1 MQTSRALHIPD
12 LPRAR
17 MPAEPWRRRALSGV
31 GTALDA
37 TMMRAMAAV
46 VHRALLPRPE
56 DVESLRATLAPV
68 LSPDIQASPRRVFDF
83 LDTPSQ
89 PPTVRTREHRGLRD
103 GVVVRMKMTTDYRP
117 YGFEDAAGTDSASGA
132 HPLLWEHWMHDA
144 RPPRATMVALHGFT
158 MGWPRFDSVAL
169 FARRWFDAGLD
180 VALPTLPYH
189 GARTPTDAQ
198 FSGDR
203 FAVPNV
209 ARLGESV
216 REAIYELQMLVRWIR
231 AHSGAPVGAL
241 GLSLG
246 GYLSALFA
254 GLSDELDF
262 VVPMMPPVCFGDLAW
277 RIFARTPH
285 ARAGGSAAMTSQ
297 ELRAAFRFHSPL
309 AHALRTPRERLL
321 IVAGRGDRVVP
332 PDHPYALW
340 EHWNRPAIHW
350 FSGSHLAPF
359 GRGRIV
365 SAILAHLRSL
375 EIL

>member
-1 MQTSRALHIPD
+1 
-12 LPRAR
+12 

-37 TMMRAMAAV
+37 TMMRAMTTV
-46 VHRALLPRPE
+46 VHRALLPKPE
-56 DVESLRATLAPV
+56 NVESLRATFAAS
-68 LSPDIQASPRRVFDF
+68 LSQDIQASPRRAFDF
-83 LDTPSQ
+83 LDEPSQ
-89 PPTVRTREHRGLRD
+89 PLAVATREHRRVGD
-103 GVVVRMKMTTDYRP
+103 GVVVRMRMATGYRP
-117 YGFEDAAGTDSASGA
+117 YGFEAAARTDPARAA
-132 HPLLWEHWMHDA
+132 HPLLCEHWMHDA
-144 RPPRATMVALHGFT
+144 RPPQATVIALHGFA
-158 MGWPRFDSVAL
+158 MGWPRFDSIAL

-189 GARTPTDAQ
+189 GARTPADAH

-216 REAIYELQMLVRWIR
+216 REAIYEIQMLVRW
-231 AHSGAPVGAL
+231 
-241 GLSLG
+241 
-246 GYLSALFA
+246 
-254 GLSDELDF
+254 
-262 VVPMMPPVCFGDLAW
+262 AW

-285 ARAGGSAAMTSQ
+285 ARAGGSAAMTGQ
-297 ELRAAFRFHSPL
+297 ELRSAFRFHSPL

-332 PDHPYALW
+332 PEHPHALW

-350 FSGSHLAPF
+350 FSGSHIAPF

-365 SAILAHLRSL
+365 AAVLAHLRSL
-375 EIL
+375 GHLREVVRVCCRCVAASFPAGAHRLIEGHCVVFDSYAKLPS

>member
-1 MQTSRALHIPD
+1 
-12 LPRAR
+12 

-37 TMMRAMAAV
+37 TMMRAMTTV
-46 VHRALLPRPE
+46 VHRALLPKPE
-56 DVESLRATLAPV
+56 NVESLRATFAAS
-68 LSPDIQASPRRVFDF
+68 LSQDIQASPRRAFDF
-83 LDTPSQ
+83 LDEPSQ
-89 PPTVRTREHRGLRD
+89 PLAVATREHRRVGD
-103 GVVVRMKMTTDYRP
+103 GVVVRMRMATGYRP
-117 YGFEDAAGTDSASGA
+117 YGFEAAARTDPARAA
-132 HPLLWEHWMHDA
+132 HPLLCEHWMHDA
-144 RPPRATMVALHGFT
+144 RPPQATVIALHGFA
-158 MGWPRFDSVAL
+158 MGWPRFDSIAL

-189 GARTPTDAQ
+189 GARTPADAH

-216 REAIYELQMLVRWIR
+216 REAIYEIQMLVRWIR
-231 AHSGAPVGAL
+231 EHSGAPVGIL

-246 GYLSALFA
+246 GYLSALLA
-254 GLSDELDF
+254 GLTDEPDF
-262 VVPMMPPVCFGDLAW
+262 VVPMVPPVCFGDLAW

-285 ARAGGSAAMTSQ
+285 ARAGGSAAMTGQ
-297 ELRAAFRFHSPL
+297 ELRSAFRFHSPL

-332 PDHPYALW
+332 PEHPHALW

-350 FSGSHLAPF
+350 FSGSHIAPF

-365 SAILAHLRSL
+365 AAVLAHLRSL
-375 EIL
+375 GIL